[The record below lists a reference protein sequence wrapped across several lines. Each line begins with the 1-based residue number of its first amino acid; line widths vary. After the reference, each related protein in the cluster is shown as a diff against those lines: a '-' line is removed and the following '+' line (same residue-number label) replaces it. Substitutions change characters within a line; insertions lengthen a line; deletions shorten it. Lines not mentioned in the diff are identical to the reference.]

1 MILDIS
7 LLLSKYILVS
17 DALIVG
23 VSGGPDSVALL
34 HSLVEFSKQSP
45 CRIIVAHI
53 NHGIRGAASDADEKF
68 VKELAKLHGL
78 KCEVKRVKLAGK
90 THQEELGR
98 KIRREFFEKLR
109 EKYDAKWILTAHT
122 EDDQIETI
130 VLNFL
135 RGSGPGGLAGMK
147 EVFGAYLK
155 PFLHVQKSEI
165 LQYLK
170 ERKLMFRKD
179 ATNDD
184 TRYRRNFVR
193 KKILPLFA
201 KVNPSFKKTLLRNGK
216 TFRRLADWTNQQ
228 AEQFLNGHDSFSAKE
243 FRKLPPAIQCEV
255 LQSAFQKFSKQP
267 YRLSSVRIDEMV
279 RLVEHRVG
287 GKKVLLGK
295 HGVFCLNKGL
305 AGYQASEVS

>member
-1 MILDIS
+1 MALAFPTSLSLHILPRDT
-7 LLLSKYILVS
+7 
-17 DALIVG
+17 LIVG

-34 HSLVEFSKQSP
+34 HVLIEFSKQSP
-45 CRIIVAHI
+45 CRIVVVHV

-68 VKELAKLHGL
+68 VRALAKFHGL

-98 KIRREFFEKLR
+98 KIRREFFETLR
-109 EKYDAKWILTAHT
+109 EKYNAKWILTAHT

-135 RGSGPGGLAGMK
+135 RGSGPAGLAGMK
-147 EVFGAYLK
+147 TTSGPYLK
-155 PFLHVQKSEI
+155 PFLHIPKSEI
-165 LQYLK
+165 LKYLK
-170 ERKLMFRKD
+170 QRKLPFQKD

-184 TRYRRNFVR
+184 THYRRNFIR

-201 KVNPSFKKTLLRNGK
+201 EVNPAFRKTLLRNSE

-228 AEQFLNGHDSFSAKE
+228 AEQFLNGRDSFSARE
-243 FRKLPPAIQCEV
+243 FQKLPPAMQCAV

-279 RLVEHRVG
+279 RLVERRVG
-287 GKKVLLGK
+287 GKKILVGK

-305 AGYQASEVS
+305 AGYQVS